1 MLSKRDELVEIIEK
15 FAESDWDLIEIPS
28 KSWLQ
33 KRNQDAME
41 KVEIELI
48 NAIETA
54 DKECGRCGCE
64 YDDLYKRALI
74 LLKSGS

>member
-1 MLSKRDELVEIIEK
+1 MLSKRDELVKIIKK
-15 FAESDWDLIEIPS
+15 FTESGWDLIELPS

-33 KRNQDAME
+33 KRNQEDIE
-41 KVEIELI
+41 KIEKELI

-54 DKECGRCGCE
+54 DKECGSCGCE

-74 LLKSGS
+74 LLKS